1 MSFIKK
7 PLVFG
12 LITALPALFVNP
24 LPAKA
29 WTNFTN
35 QDAMSDQPDQ
45 MAMQTADGYSAS
57 DPNAPTL
64 IIACVAGDLRMLV
77 NYGPGVFLGF
87 SPLQATLRWGET
99 PPYTEQYAVSD
110 SGQSVFLYDE
120 SADGDGI
127 WGPELLVIDTA
138 AHSPKPGEFL
148 AVRVFPTGADP
159 ITAKF
164 EIKGFDAAYAPI
176 GKQCHLSFS
185 EALK

>member
-35 QDAMSDQPDQ
+35 QDVMSDQPDQ
-45 MAMQTADGYSAS
+45 MAMQTAEGYSAT

-64 IIACVAGDLRMLV
+64 LVACVAGDLRMLI
-77 NYGPGVFLGF
+77 NYGPNVFLG
-87 SPLQATLRWGET
+87 SGGVQAMTRWGSLGDN
-99 PPYTEQYAVSD
+99 TEEYPIGEG
-110 SGQSVFLYDE
+110 GQTVFLYDE
-120 SADGDGI
+120 TVDGDGI
-127 WGPELLVIDTA
+127 WGPELLIISDDA
-138 AHSPKPGEFL
+138 NSPKIGEFL
-148 AVRVFPTGADP
+148 AVRVYPPNSNP

-164 EIKGFDAAYAPI
+164 NIEGFDAAYAPV
-176 GKQCHLSFS
+176 GKLCHLSFS